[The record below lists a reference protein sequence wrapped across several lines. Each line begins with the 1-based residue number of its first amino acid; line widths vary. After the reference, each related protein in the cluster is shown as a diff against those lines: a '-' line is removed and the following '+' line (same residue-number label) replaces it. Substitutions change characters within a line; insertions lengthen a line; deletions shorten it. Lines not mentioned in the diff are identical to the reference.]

1 MTKIVAELL
10 SRTIRNLIEEWVF
23 YLFMKAGIWL
33 EKKVD
38 GPTVKV
44 AIGMVLGLAAIFS
57 IVIVC
62 GLIGV
67 K

>member
-1 MTKIVAELL
+1 MTQIVTELL
-10 SRTIRNLIEEWVF
+10 SRTIKHLIEEWAF
-23 YLFMKAGIWL
+23 YLFMKAGLWL
-33 EKKVD
+33 EKKFD

-44 AIGMVLGLAAIFS
+44 VIGMVLGLAAISF
-57 IVIVC
+57 IVIIC

>member
-1 MTKIVAELL
+1 MTRIVAELL
-10 SRTIRNLIEEWVF
+10 SRTIKHLIEEWAF

-33 EKKVD
+33 EKKFD

-44 AIGMVLGLAAIFS
+44 VIGMVLGLAAIFS
-57 IVIVC
+57 IVIIS
-62 GLIGV
+62 GLLGV